1 LREYKLLKKD
11 PHCQGI
17 SRNIVV
23 KLVPDKKGFNETQF
37 LFASALLCDHQR
49 NNTMNHPPAETTD
62 RLFEISYGR
71 LFRS

>member
-11 PHCQGI
+11 PNCQGI

-37 LFASALLCDHQR
+37 LFASALLRDHQR
-49 NNTMNHPPAETTD
+49 NNTMNHPPAETAD
-62 RLFEISYGR
+62 RLFEMSYGR